1 MRSMKRWPLPAALIL
16 MLVGAS
22 AAACQTGSAT
32 VRVID
37 RGLLAVEVTPPE
49 YTGEVGD
56 TITFAAVAIDTV
68 SGDTI
73 PSQIRWTSD
82 DSLGVSIDPVTGL
95 ATLLQAGTFTVSAEV
110 TEIISMIWFG
120 EQDDGTWAEIYS
132 PNRNFVYA
140 STGVVPDEL
149 RMLVGQNRRICL
161 YFETPMGVMQPPPD
175 EVTWSSSDES
185 IVTVSGSPVSNC
197 PPFEDALAGMPV
209 EDLLRFLPLL
219 QASR

>member
-1 MRSMKRWPLPAALIL
+1 MRTLKRWPMPMALL
-16 MLVGAS
+16 MMMVLTAPI
-22 AAACQTGSAT
+22 ACQTGSAT

-73 PSQIRWTSD
+73 PSQIRWTSA

-95 ATLLQAGTFTVSAEV
+95 ATLLQAGTYTVTAEV

-120 EQDDGTWAEIYS
+120 EQDDGTWAEVYS
-132 PNRNFVYA
+132 PQRNFVYA
-140 STGVVPDEL
+140 STGAVPDQL
-149 RMLVGQNRRICL
+149 RIIVGGQRRICL
-161 YFETPMGVMQPPPD
+161 YFETTMGVLQPTPG
-175 EVTWSSSDES
+175 EVEWWSNDT
-185 IVTVSGSPVSNC
+185 TVVQLSGSPVEGC
-197 PPFEDALAGMPV
+197 PSFEQVLAGMPV
-209 EDLLRFLPLL
+209 QGLVQFLPLL
-219 QASR
+219 QVSR